1 MSNSSQPEDYSIT
14 LTDTLTGTT
23 FSNVTLNNSI
33 YTAGSTTIDFNN
45 ITLSTGTPSSYSFS
59 GVTSINAFNTVSVND
74 IRIKLPEEWVDCL
87 PDFQRIESMCKEY
100 PGLKIAFD
108 KFKTTYKLVKDDY
121 DTPKDKRP
129 KP

>member
-45 ITLSTGTPSSYSFS
+45 ITISTGGPSSYSFS

>member
-1 MSNSSQPEDYSIT
+1 MSTSSQPEDYSIT

-23 FSNVTLNNSI
+23 FSTVTLNNSI
-33 YTAGSTTIDFNN
+33 YTAGSTSIDFSNVTLTSS
-45 ITLSTGTPSSYSFS
+45 ITSTPVSYSFS
-59 GVTSINAFNTVSVND
+59 GLNTISSISD
-74 IRIKLPEEWVDCL
+74 IKIKLPEEWVDCL